1 MISHMTLKNN
11 FNKDKEKENVEHK
24 WRKIERKRTG
34 VKVTTM
40 PANTQLT
47 MRAKIQNGGKNDL
60 DTIWKEF
67 RIIKETK
74 NNNKKI

>member
-1 MISHMTLKNN
+1 M
-11 FNKDKEKENVEHK
+11 
-24 WRKIERKRTG
+24 RKIERKRTG

-60 DTIWKEF
+60 DTI
-67 RIIKETK
+67 
-74 NNNKKI
+74 